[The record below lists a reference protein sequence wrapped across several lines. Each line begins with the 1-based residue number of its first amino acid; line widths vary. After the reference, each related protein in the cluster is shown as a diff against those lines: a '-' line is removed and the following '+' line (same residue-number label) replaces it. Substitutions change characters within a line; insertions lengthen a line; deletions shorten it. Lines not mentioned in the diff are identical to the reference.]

1 MKRTVFITVRSGS
14 TRSVDKNVKPFLPDG
29 TSLLQNRLLQLTKVI
44 CDEIV
49 VSTNCKVCKAQAN
62 EIFTYD
68 TRIKIIN
75 RPEDL
80 CNSETKVS
88 QIMKHIAAESK
99 NETILWT
106 HVTAPFISSDDLSNA
121 FKLYE
126 DKNDYDSV
134 VSVNKIQ
141 NFLWDKSKKM
151 VSNNYNKNNK
161 WPNTQ
166 DLYPLYEFNHA
177 IYVCSKNLLS
187 LGERVGNEPYLYEC
201 HAEAKVDI
209 DWEQDFKHAQKLA
222 TISSNTV
229 SLTDF
234 YNANNRIK

>member
-1 MKRTVFITVRSGS
+1 MKRTGFITVRSGS
-14 TRSVDKNVKPFLPDG
+14 SRSIDKNVKPFLPDG

-44 CDEIV
+44 CDEII
-49 VSTNCKVCKAQAN
+49 VSTNCKVCKAQTN
-62 EIFTYD
+62 EISKHD
-68 TRIKIIN
+68 RRIKIVN
-75 RPEDL
+75 RTEDL
-80 CNSETKVS
+80 CVSKTKVS
-88 QIMKHIAAESK
+88 EIMKHIASESK
-99 NETILWT
+99 SETILWT
-106 HVTAPFISSDDLSNA
+106 HVTAPFISSEDMNNA
-121 FKLYE
+121 FTLHE

-141 NFLWDKSKKM
+141 NYLWDKDKKI

-187 LGERVGNEPYLYEC
+187 SGERVGNFPYLYEC
-201 HAEAKVDI
+201 HAEAKIDI
-209 DWEQDFKHAQKLA
+209 DWERDFKYAQQLSK
-222 TISSNTV
+222 ISLNTE

-234 YNANNRIK
+234 YKTL